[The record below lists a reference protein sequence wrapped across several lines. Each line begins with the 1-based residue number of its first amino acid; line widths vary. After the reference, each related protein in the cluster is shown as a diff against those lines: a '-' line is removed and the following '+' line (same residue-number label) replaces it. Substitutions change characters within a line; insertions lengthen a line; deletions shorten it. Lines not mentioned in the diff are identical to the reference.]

1 MPEVILTTAEP
12 DTKAQFSYAEQ
23 VAVIDRITAIDDELK
38 TDITISQYVSLLREK
53 NHLRTCLM
61 RFRRWL

>member
-1 MPEVILTTAEP
+1 MLSTAEP
-12 DTKAQFSYAEQ
+12 NTNAQFIYSEQ
-23 VAVIDRITAIDDELK
+23 VAVIERITAIDDELK

>member
-1 MPEVILTTAEP
+1 MLATNEP
-12 DTKAQFSYAEQ
+12 RTEAQFSYAEQ
-23 VAVIDRITAIDDELK
+23 VAVMERITAIDDELK